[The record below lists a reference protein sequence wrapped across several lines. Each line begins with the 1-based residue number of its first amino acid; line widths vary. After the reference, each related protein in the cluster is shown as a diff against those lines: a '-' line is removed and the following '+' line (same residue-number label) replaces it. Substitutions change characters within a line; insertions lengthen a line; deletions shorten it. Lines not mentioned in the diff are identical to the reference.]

1 MPFDYAHTR
10 KPCYQY
16 SWDWAPF
23 MNTLGIWK
31 DVYVELYEQ
40 IKIDYTW
47 IRIQSL
53 KHDLAILNFAIKLDT
68 GSSTHK
74 F

>member
-31 DVYVELYEQ
+31 NVYLEMY
-40 IKIDYTW
+40 D
-47 IRIQSL
+47 
-53 KHDLAILNFAIKLDT
+53 
-68 GSSTHK
+68 
-74 F
+74 

>member
-1 MPFDYAHTR
+1 MPYTYAQTR

-31 DVYVELYEQ
+31 NVYLEMYDD
-40 IKIDYTW
+40 ISIDYVW
-47 IRIQSL
+47 IQL
-53 KHDLAILNFAIKLDT
+53 QKLD
-68 GSSTHK
+68 
-74 F
+74 